1 MGEHTDLENRDKYA
15 ATNIFRALK
24 ETRWENIQAEASQPV
39 SGRAIVIVR
48 ATGAIGYRRRI
59 KSIVEI
65 N

>member
-15 ATNIFRALK
+15 ATNIFRVLK
-24 ETRWENIQAEASQPV
+24 ETCWENIQVEAPQPAI
-39 SGRAIVIVR
+39 GRAIVIVR